1 MHIQLSKQ
9 GNLSRIRTKSIIKH
23 LSLTKDSYH
32 HLHHRRDHFVK
43 VVTDYINISTKG
55 NTDIHDI
62 TSEAT
67 RLVEASGLNSGT
79 ATIFVHGS
87 TGAVTTIEY
96 ESGLVEDMKRMLE
109 RVAPQGIEYRHNLR
123 WGDGNGHSHIRA
135 SLLGPSLTV
144 PFQNNRLMLGTW
156 QQIIFI
162 DLDNKPRNRDVIV
175 QIMGV

>member
-1 MHIQLSKQ
+1 M
-9 GNLSRIRTKSIIKH
+9 
-23 LSLTKDSYH
+23 
-32 HLHHRRDHFVK
+32 K
-43 VVTDYINISTKG
+43 VITDYISIKTRG
-55 NTDIHDI
+55 NTEIHDI
-62 TSEAT
+62 TSEAS
-67 RLVEASGLNSGT
+67 RLVEASGLESGT

-96 ESGLVEDMKRMLE
+96 ESGLVEDMKMMLE
-109 RVAPQGIEYRHNLR
+109 RMAPQGIEYRHNLR

-162 DLDNKPRNRDVIV
+162 DLDNRPRDRDIIV
-175 QIMGV
+175 QMIGV